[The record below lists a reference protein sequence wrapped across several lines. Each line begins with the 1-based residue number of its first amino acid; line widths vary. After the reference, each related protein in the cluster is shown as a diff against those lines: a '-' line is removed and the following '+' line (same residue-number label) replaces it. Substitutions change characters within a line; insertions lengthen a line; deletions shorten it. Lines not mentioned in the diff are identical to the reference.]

1 MSRADLVRDEEPS
14 VRLVIP
20 ARSRYLRLARLTAAG
35 IASDL
40 GFSLQ
45 GIEDLRVAVDEACA
59 ILIDGCPEGSHDS
72 HEVELVYGIL
82 GNRLVIEGRS
92 SCGTGA
98 PIDVHPVARE
108 LLEMTADEY
117 DLESGDHG
125 RVFRLVK
132 QRQDATV

>member
-1 MSRADLVRDEEPS
+1 MNNVEPA

-40 GFSLQ
+40 GFSLH

-59 ILIDGCPEGSHDS
+59 VLIDGCPSDGHDG
-72 HEVELVYGIL
+72 HEIELSYGIV
-82 GNRLVIEGRS
+82 GDRLVIEGRS

-98 PIDVHPVARE
+98 PIDMHPVARE

-117 DLESGDHG
+117 GIETVDHG